1 MKIDFMPKTKLGKWS
16 VGLIIAMFLLFF
28 VGRLFYLKIYTSVS
42 AGETILSDIVTRPGV
57 ALTMLFGFVSGI
69 IAFIVGLAA
78 IIKNKERSIL
88 AFIATI
94 IGALLILFIV
104 GNLIAPD
111 SLNNP

>member
-16 VGLIIAMFLLFF
+16 VGLIIAMFLLFV

-42 AGETILSDIVTRPGV
+42 AGETILSDIAIRPG
-57 ALTMLFGFVSGI
+57 LGLSMLSGFASGI
-69 IAFIVGLAA
+69 IAFIVGLTA

-94 IGALLILFIV
+94 IGALLILFLAGEVIF
-104 GNLIAPD
+104 PH
-111 SLNNP
+111 